1 MARVDKKAQS
11 SVLVGC
17 QSCRQELPLES
28 FRVFSQAP
36 LRFYDFCTSCE
47 SVHGVRPLYQ
57 KHASIA
63 TEAVRKYVL
72 EGEDI
77 LNANIDARAAESRDR
92 TKGEFARRELA
103 RRRLIYFI
111 KRFFP
116 GYKVGWLH
124 NDICRRL
131 EKFMVEVEQ
140 GRSPR
145 LVLNVPPRHGKSAV
159 ASDYYPSWVFGHH
172 PDWEIIATSYA
183 LTLPTEFSRNIRA
196 RMRDPAYK
204 ALFPET
210 ELAPDSQAVEAW
222 KTTRKGAFTC
232 AGVGG
237 PILGK
242 GAHILIIDD
251 PHKNQ
256 EEASS
261 ETLRETAQRWYSSTA
276 RTRLHPGGGV
286 LIIQQRWHDD
296 DLTGH
301 QLTLERELLEQGV
314 PPEEIDRWE
323 VVTYPALAEEDEYLF
338 PNGEIVRSPDVNTMP
353 AEARLLRKVGEA
365 LHPARYTRAML
376 LQQKNASPKDEWN
389 ALYQQNPVPDDGEF
403 FSRYDIRMLGPDLPG
418 HTDDY
423 TFVTAWD
430 FAIGEKQRN
439 DWTVGTVGAINIRG
453 ELLIVDMIRGR
464 FGTNQIIDSIMAFV
478 DKYPLHMLGME
489 HGQIMMTLKPLIEEQ
504 LRKRRGSSVTF
515 SEDLKPV
522 TDKQVRA
529 QPLRAMVQR
538 GQFYVLNQ
546 PWAEKMIGEMLRFPK
561 GSHDDIVDSLAWL
574 ARIARLAPLPTQGFT
589 PARRQ
594 SWKERINGT
603 NRRSGPD
610 SFMTA

>member
-1 MARVDKKAQS
+1 MARAAKAS
-11 SVLVGC
+11 GPLVGC
-17 QSCRQELPLES
+17 QECRQELPLDN
-28 FRVFSQAP
+28 FRIFSQSP
-36 LRFYDFCTSCE
+36 LRFYDFCANCE
-47 SVHGVRPLYQ
+47 SANGLRALYQ
-57 KHASIA
+57 KHVLIA
-63 TEAVRKYVL
+63 TPEVRDYVL
-72 EGEDI
+72 NGDDL
-77 LNANIDARAAESRDR
+77 LNNNIEARAAESRDR
-92 TKGEFARRELA
+92 TTGEFARRELA

-116 GYKVGWLH
+116 GYKAGWLH

-131 EKFMVEVEQ
+131 EQFMRDVEA
-140 GRSPR
+140 GKSPR

-196 RMRDPAYK
+196 RLRDPAYR
-204 ALFPET
+204 AMFPET
-210 ELAPDSQAVEAW
+210 ELAQDSQAVEAW
-222 KTTRKGAFTC
+222 KTTKKGAFTC

-301 QLTLERELLEQGV
+301 QLTLEKELLEQGV
-314 PPEEIDRWE
+314 PPDEIDRWE

-338 PNGEIVRSPDVNTMP
+338 PNGQIMRSPDVDTLP
-353 AEARLLRKVGEA
+353 EGARLLRRVGEA

-403 FSRYDIRMLGPDLPG
+403 FSRYDIRTMGPNLPG
-418 HTDDY
+418 SLDDY

-439 DWTVGTVGAINIRG
+439 DWTVGTVGAINLNG
-453 ELLIVDMIRGR
+453 DLIVVDMIRGR
-464 FGTNQIIDSIMAFV
+464 FGTNQIIESIMAFIN
-478 DKYPLHMLGME
+478 KYPIHSLGME
-489 HGQIMMTLKPLIEEQ
+489 HGQIMMTLKPLVEEQ
-504 LRKRRGSSVTF
+504 LRKTRANTTF
-515 SEDLKPV
+515 SDELKPV

-529 QPLRAMVQR
+529 QPLRALVQR

-574 ARIARLAPLPTQGFT
+574 ARIARLSPLPAQSGFVT
-589 PARRQ
+589 KREK
-594 SWKERINGT
+594 SWKERISGL
-603 NRRSGPD
+603 NRRSGPG